1 MMKKTT
7 LFFLLIALLF
17 TATSTALAQSAGQPV
32 RMQIFDEVLFYDGYN
47 STIFDSALNDGVL
60 RHSNSLYAVK
70 LTEEQLSKIGEW
82 VTIDITVKA
91 SCDNYDRI
99 ANIGLALVPKGD
111 TTYNINDV
119 QRIEIGRFITP
130 FMNKNAALDTVP
142 YWFNASYLQYI
153 LRDSTLNANY
163 DFWFELGIFGV
174 PYAANTQI
182 AGCAGRN
189 DVFYGS
195 VWINSS
201 EPACPISTGNCLIP
215 MDFQFYLYKYNEDHT
230 DTLGKT
236 TKTYT
241 IDVPEDMT
249 DAKFIF
255 ITSNHGANSGGEE
268 YNRRWH
274 YVYIDNELALT
285 YKPGRTS
292 CEPFRVYNTQGN
304 GIYGTSR
311 KTDASWQSFSNW
323 CPGDVIDTRVIDLG
337 AFEAGQHTFRLSVP
351 DAVFNNNEGYFP
363 VSVFFLGKSNGVIS
377 SLQAIEV
384 LETTTSAIYN
394 SANDVIEVKANDTF
408 VKTATL
414 ISMNG
419 QELMTAGRGEMLP
432 MHSFNAGIYLV
443 RIECT
448 NGLIE
453 VHKVAVGK

>member
-1 MMKKTT
+1 MKKANLFSLLVALMLTLTT
-7 LFFLLIALLF
+7 MA
-17 TATSTALAQSAGQPV
+17 TAQTSGQPV

-47 STIFDSALNDGVL
+47 SHVFDSALNDGVL
-60 RHSNSLYAVK
+60 RHNNALYAVK
-70 LTEEQLSKIGEW
+70 LTEEQLSQIGDW

-111 TTYNINDV
+111 TTYRLNEV
-119 QRIEIGRFITP
+119 PRIEIGRFITP
-130 FMNKNAALDTVP
+130 FMNKNAKLDTVP

-153 LRDSTLNANY
+153 LRDSALNANY

-174 PYAANTQI
+174 PYAANEQI
-182 AGCAGRN
+182 SGCAGRN

-201 EPACPISTGNCLIP
+201 APAAPVSTGNCLIP
-215 MDFQFYLYKYNEDHT
+215 MDFQFYLYNYNENHT

-304 GIYGTSR
+304 GIYGTS
-311 KTDASWQSFSNW
+311 KKNDASWQSFSNW

-337 AFEAGQHTFRLSVP
+337 AFAAGQHTFRLTVP
-351 DAVFNNNEGYFP
+351 DAKFNGSEGYFP
-363 VSVFFLGKSNGVIS
+363 LSVFFLGKSNGVIN
-377 SLQAIEV
+377 SLKAVEIT
-384 LETTTSAIYN
+384 ETATTAIYN
-394 SANDVIEVKANDTF
+394 RQSDAIEVKANDSF
-408 VKTATL
+408 VSTATL

-419 QELMTAGRGEMLP
+419 QELMTAARGESLP
-432 MHSFNAGIYLV
+432 MHAFSNGIYLV